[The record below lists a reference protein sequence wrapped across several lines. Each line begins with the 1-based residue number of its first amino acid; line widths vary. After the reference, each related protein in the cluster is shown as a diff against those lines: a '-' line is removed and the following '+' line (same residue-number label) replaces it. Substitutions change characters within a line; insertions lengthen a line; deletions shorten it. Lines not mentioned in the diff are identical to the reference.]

1 LIVSFDTR
9 DLQRRC
15 ASLEEAEAW
24 LGYPLARALLALLAD
39 AEAFDRA
46 DELVEFLGDTVTV
59 EHNDSLSVAIGP
71 NWDAVFMA
79 TPGTKFVQDQAG
91 RTRWDSVTR
100 LKLLEVA
107 CR

>member
-1 LIVSFDTR
+1 MSFDTK

-24 LGYPLARALLALLAD
+24 LGYPLARSLLALLAE

-46 DELVEFLGDTVTV
+46 DEFVEFLGDSVTV
-59 EHNDSLSVAIGP
+59 EHSDRLSVVIGQ

-79 TPGTKFVQDQAG
+79 TPGTKFARDQAG
-91 RTRWDSVTR
+91 RTRWESVTR

-107 CR
+107 GRQ